1 MTDRSKPELSGA
13 ERSVEGVEIERGDRW
28 RLILGRRRERLSGG
42 AGRLADALDEL
53 YGSGHG
59 EGSRSELGAG
69 GGRERSYPTARD
81 WTEEIRALF
90 GDRVYEEVV
99 GRAVERGRSSVLLDN
114 DTEHLLPSVELLE
127 HVLSLKGA
135 LSEAHLLKLRPLIKR
150 IVDALV
156 AELAV
161 RVRPALTGLATPRPT
176 RRRGG
181 PLDLRRTVA
190 ANLDRVRRVEGT
202 LRLVPEKL
210 YFRQRGERAL
220 DWRIIL
226 LVDVSGS
233 MEESVIYSAMMAA
246 ILAGVPWVSVSFVAF
261 STELIDLSDR
271 VDDPLGLLLEIA
283 VGGGTHIAK
292 AVRYARSLMAVPKR
306 SVVIVVSDF
315 EEGYPVGGLLAE
327 IRELA
332 EAGATALGLAA
343 LSDAGAP
350 RYNRAIAEMVV
361 AAGMPVAA
369 LTPLELARWVG
380 ERMRG

>member
-1 MTDRSKPELSGA
+1 M
-13 ERSVEGVEIERGDRW
+13 
-28 RLILGRRRERLSGG
+28 
-42 AGRLADALDEL
+42 
-53 YGSGHG
+53 
-59 EGSRSELGAG
+59 
-69 GGRERSYPTARD
+69 
-81 WTEEIRALF
+81 
-90 GDRVYEEVV
+90 
-99 GRAVERGRSSVLLDN
+99 
-114 DTEHLLPSVELLE
+114 ELLE